1 MTIHQPNSE
10 TFELFD
16 DLMVMLEGKL
26 IYQSAAAEVTDYFEQ
41 NFKLRCPQF
50 MNPPDFFMSKI
61 HYEDEKNREFYPQ
74 YFLAYD
80 NFQKSKVQ
88 DKINQK

>member
-1 MTIHQPNSE
+1 
-10 TFELFD
+10 
-16 DLMVMLEGKL
+16 
-26 IYQSAAAEVTDYFEQ
+26 
-41 NFKLRCPQF
+41 

>member
-26 IYQSAAAEVTDYFEQ
+26 IYQSAAAEVTDYF
-41 NFKLRCPQF
+41 
-50 MNPPDFFMSKI
+50 
-61 HYEDEKNREFYPQ
+61 
-74 YFLAYD
+74 
-80 NFQKSKVQ
+80 
-88 DKINQK
+88 